1 MIPSRLRTIALLL
14 ALLPAAAVPAQAAK
28 KHYRISGA
36 EKDADGK
43 WQPVEELSAT
53 IGGMSFTIRFLEPE
67 ARVAAI
73 RSVLSRD
80 LDLLPGRVDE
90 RHPGY
95 LVFLLEA
102 DNGTGAQV
110 HFNPGQARLA
120 SDKGDM
126 KFALDYSALY
136 EVARRAGPAAPSFD
150 EMAAMLFDRG
160 VTIEPGGSVRKLLAF
175 EAPSEDK
182 YKTLEVQLVEV
193 NTGSRGIDFVFPFRK
208 FYE

>member
-1 MIPSRLRTIALLL
+1 MKHSRLRTICLLL
-14 ALLPAAAVPAQAAK
+14 ALLPVAAIPARAAK
-28 KHYRISGA
+28 KPYRISGA

-43 WQPVEELSAT
+43 WQPVDELSAN

-67 ARVAAI
+67 ARMAAI

-80 LDLLPGRVDE
+80 LDLLPARVDE
-90 RHPGY
+90 KHPGY

-102 DNGTGAQV
+102 VNNSGAQV

-120 SDKGDM
+120 SEKGDV

-136 EVARRAGPAAPSFD
+136 EVARRHGPAAPSFD

-175 EAPSEDK
+175 EAPREDK
-182 YKTLEVQLVEV
+182 YKTLEVQLIEV
-193 NTGSRGIDFVFPFRK
+193 SVGASGLDFVFPFRK